1 MSHSAAAFR
10 AKYGPW
16 AVVAGASQGLGEEYA
31 RQLATF
37 GIHVV
42 LVARRVQPMTILAEE
57 FTDKYGVQTRVIEL
71 DLARVDAAQV
81 VERETADLEIGI
93 LVYNAALSTIGGFF
107 ESALEDHI
115 REIETNCRAPMMLAH
130 TLGRRM
136 AARGQGGIVLMS
148 SLSATMGSALIANY
162 AATKAYNLVLAEGLW
177 EEMRTHGVDVLACC
191 APAVTTPNYRDSAPG
206 RTAPGTMTPS
216 AVVRE
221 TLAALGTTPSYI
233 PGRTNQVSA
242 FLLRRLLS
250 RKLAIRTMGSVM
262 RGMYSKKES

>member
-1 MSHSAAAFR
+1 MSHTAAAFR

-16 AVVAGASQGLGEEYA
+16 ALVAGASQGLGEEYA
-31 RQLATF
+31 RQLAAF
-37 GIHVV
+37 GLHVV
-42 LVARRVQPMTILAEE
+42 LVARRVQPMTTLAEE
-57 FTDKYGVQTRVIEL
+57 FTATYGVQIRIVEL
-71 DLARVDAAQV
+71 DLARADAAQI

-107 ESALEDHI
+107 ENALEDHV

-130 TLGRRM
+130 TLGRIM
-136 AARGQGGIVLMS
+136 AARGRGGIVLMS

-177 EEMRTHGVDVLACC
+177 EEMRTRGVDVMACC
-191 APAVTTPNYRDSAPG
+191 APAVTTPNYQDSAPG
-206 RTAPGTMTPS
+206 RTAPGTMTPA

-233 PGRTNQVSA
+233 PGPTNRISA
-242 FLLRRLLS
+242 LMLRRLLT
-250 RKLAIRTMGSVM
+250 RKQAIRIMGNVM
-262 RGMYSKKES
+262 RGMYANNG